1 MGILVG
7 FADRVTRSG
16 LKLTNRGC
24 RYGAFE
30 PSWLNTPLRIT
41 APTYALRSSANVAE
55 GKVKIS
61 FTFCSCQHGCVVLSV
76 NRCII
81 CVRSHDIMVTPCN
94 I

>member
-41 APTYALRSSANVAE
+41 APTYALRSSANVAK

-61 FTFCSCQHGCVVLSV
+61 FKYCSCQHECVVPAV
-76 NRCII
+76 NSGAY
-81 CVRSHDIMVTPCN
+81 CVLDHMVSCDTL
-94 I
+94 